1 MPRLGW
7 SGDKTLGR
15 EGADHYWGVRA
26 VTRDEITRYQ
36 AESVK
41 RANMPP
47 VAKHSQTK
55 TNQPQKEA
63 A

>member
-1 MPRLGW
+1 MNHTDFL
-7 SGDKTLGR
+7 
-15 EGADHYWGVRA
+15 
-26 VTRDEITRYQ
+26 RYQ

-41 RANMPP
+41 RANLPP

-55 TNQPQKEA
+55 TTQPQKEA

>member
-1 MPRLGW
+1 MNHNDFL
-7 SGDKTLGR
+7 
-15 EGADHYWGVRA
+15 
-26 VTRDEITRYQ
+26 RYQ

-41 RANMPP
+41 RASMPP
-47 VAKHSQTK
+47 VAKHSQQ

>member
-1 MPRLGW
+1 M
-7 SGDKTLGR
+7 
-15 EGADHYWGVRA
+15 
-26 VTRDEITRYQ
+26 TRDEITRYQ
-36 AESVK
+36 VESVM
-41 RANMPP
+41 RAKQPP

>member
-1 MPRLGW
+1 MNLT
-7 SGDKTLGR
+7 DFL
-15 EGADHYWGVRA
+15 
-26 VTRDEITRYQ
+26 RYQ

-41 RANMPP
+41 RANLPP
-47 VAKHSQTK
+47 VANHSQTK

>member
-1 MPRLGW
+1 M
-7 SGDKTLGR
+7 
-15 EGADHYWGVRA
+15 
-26 VTRDEITRYQ
+26 TRDQIVKYQ

-41 RANMPP
+41 RANLPP
-47 VAKHSQTK
+47 VAKPRQTK

>member
-1 MPRLGW
+1 MNH
-7 SGDKTLGR
+7 
-15 EGADHYWGVRA
+15 ADLLQ
-26 VTRDEITRYQ
+26 YQ

-41 RANMPP
+41 RASLPP
-47 VAKHSQTK
+47 IAKHSQTN

>member
-1 MPRLGW
+1 MNHNDFL
-7 SGDKTLGR
+7 
-15 EGADHYWGVRA
+15 
-26 VTRDEITRYQ
+26 RYQ

-41 RANMPP
+41 RASMPP
-47 VAKHSQTK
+47 VANHSQQ

>member
-1 MPRLGW
+1 MTR
-7 SGDKTLGR
+7 
-15 EGADHYWGVRA
+15 ADF
-26 VTRDEITRYQ
+26 EKYQ

-41 RANMPP
+41 RANFPP
-47 VAKHSQTK
+47 VAKHSQQ

>member
-1 MPRLGW
+1 M
-7 SGDKTLGR
+7 S
-15 EGADHYWGVRA
+15 
-26 VTRDEITRYQ
+26 RDDFEKYQ

-41 RANMPP
+41 RASMPP

-55 TNQPQKEA
+55 QPQKEA

>member
-1 MPRLGW
+1 M
-7 SGDKTLGR
+7 
-15 EGADHYWGVRA
+15 
-26 VTRDEITRYQ
+26 TRDQINRYLV
-36 AESVK
+36 ESVK
-41 RANMPP
+41 RANLPP

>member
-1 MPRLGW
+1 MTR
-7 SGDKTLGR
+7 
-15 EGADHYWGVRA
+15 ADV
-26 VTRDEITRYQ
+26 ERYQ
-36 AESVK
+36 TESVK
-41 RANMPP
+41 RAMLPP

>member
-1 MPRLGW
+1 M
-7 SGDKTLGR
+7 
-15 EGADHYWGVRA
+15 
-26 VTRDEITRYQ
+26 TRDEITRYQ

-41 RANMPP
+41 RASLPP

-55 TNQPQKEA
+55 QPKKEA

>member
-1 MPRLGW
+1 MTFTDFL
-7 SGDKTLGR
+7 
-15 EGADHYWGVRA
+15 
-26 VTRDEITRYQ
+26 RYQ
-36 AESVK
+36 YESQA
-41 RANMPP
+41 RANLPP

>member
-1 MPRLGW
+1 MNHTDFL
-7 SGDKTLGR
+7 
-15 EGADHYWGVRA
+15 
-26 VTRDEITRYQ
+26 RYQ

-41 RANMPP
+41 RANLPP
-47 VAKHSQTK
+47 VANHSQTK

>member
-1 MPRLGW
+1 M
-7 SGDKTLGR
+7 TT
-15 EGADHYWGVRA
+15 EQIA
-26 VTRDEITRYQ
+26 RYQ

-41 RANMPP
+41 RANLPP
-47 VAKHSQTK
+47 VAKHSKTK

>member
-1 MPRLGW
+1 MNHTDFL
-7 SGDKTLGR
+7 
-15 EGADHYWGVRA
+15 
-26 VTRDEITRYQ
+26 RYP

-41 RANMPP
+41 RANLPP

-55 TNQPQKEA
+55 TTQPHKEA

>member
-1 MPRLGW
+1 M
-7 SGDKTLGR
+7 
-15 EGADHYWGVRA
+15 
-26 VTRDEITRYQ
+26 TRDQIARYQ
-36 AESVK
+36 AESVM

-55 TNQPQKEA
+55 TNQPHKEA

>member
-1 MPRLGW
+1 M
-7 SGDKTLGR
+7 
-15 EGADHYWGVRA
+15 
-26 VTRDEITRYQ
+26 TRDEITRYQ
-36 AESVK
+36 VESVK

-47 VAKHSQTK
+47 VAKHSQQ

>member
-1 MPRLGW
+1 M
-7 SGDKTLGR
+7 SQ
-15 EGADHYWGVRA
+15 ADFL
-26 VTRDEITRYQ
+26 RYQ

-41 RANMPP
+41 RANLPP

-55 TNQPQKEA
+55 TNQPHKEA